1 MSGAAREN
9 NAGSSVGSSAGLSF
23 RLRNLTEADFDQV
36 IDLQNRVYPDI
47 PAFRGDHLQQHMQHF
62 PQGQFVVDEGDRIIG
77 TASSL
82 VVLWDDY
89 GLDHTWKSVTGEG
102 TFSTHNMQGRTL
114 YGAEVCVDPT
124 IRKSGVGH
132 LIYQARRRLCRE
144 MNLKRIIAAG
154 RLPGYNRHATQMTAE
169 LYAQKVVWGDI
180 YDPVLRFQIG
190 EGFQYCGVIG
200 GYLPSDADSLGNA
213 ALIVWL
219 NLRYNANKPTL
230 APPEIRSFR

>member
-1 MSGAAREN
+1 MH
-9 NAGSSVGSSAGLSF
+9 
-23 RLRNLTEADFDQV
+23 LRNLVERD
-36 IDLQNRVYPDI
+36 IDRIIELQRLVYPDM
-47 PAFRGDHLQQHMQHF
+47 PAYRREHLAMQLDAF
-62 PQGQFVVDEGDRIIG
+62 PHGQFVVEGEGRIVG
-77 TASSL
+77 ASSSL

-124 IRKSGVGH
+124 IRKRGIGH
-132 LIYQARRRLCRE
+132 LIYQARRRLCRD

-154 RLPGYNRHATQMTAE
+154 RLPGYRKHAQEMSAE
-169 LYAQKVVWGDI
+169 LYAQKVVWGDL

-190 EGFQYCGVIG
+190 EGFQYCGVIP
-200 GYLPSDADSLGNA
+200 GYLPSDRDSLGHA

-219 NLRYNANKPTL
+219 NPRYNPNKPTL
-230 APPEIRSFR
+230 PPPDIGSLR